1 MKDSIVLSAYEG
13 EDGHYRFARLHE
25 VLGAILAGSALRYRW
40 RDARAKFGECV
51 DELHD
56 YKGTL
61 VVYIRDLRALPM
73 YGDIIIWAWAKIG
86 REWNVEFVGRGFRLH
101 WSDGDVRWIE
111 IEHGS
116 SISIPARLRG

>member
-1 MKDSIVLSAYEG
+1 MKDSTVLSVYEG
-13 EDGHYRFARLHE
+13 EDGDYRFARLHE
-25 VLGAILAGSALRYRW
+25 VFGAILAWAVLRYRW

-61 VVYIRDLRALPM
+61 VVYIRDLRALPL
-73 YGDIIIWAWAKIG
+73 YSDIITGAWAKIG
-86 REWNVEFVGRGFRLH
+86 CESHVECVGRGFRLH

-116 SISIPARLRG
+116 NIWVPARLRR